1 MKTRAVAIAL
11 VAFVGMLD
19 ALYIS
24 LIRDAGTIPC
34 HITHGCTDV
43 LTSRYSELG
52 GIPISL
58 FGLAFYFAVFSL
70 AVFQFFGSNSLKWI
84 FWPAGAALIVS
95 ALLTGIQTF
104 ILKAFCEY
112 CLLSA
117 GLVLTI
123 FLLAPHPSGQE
134 HPQ

>member
-1 MKTRAVAIAL
+1 MKIRAALIAVL
-11 VAFVGMLD
+11 AFVGMLD

-24 LIRDAGTIPC
+24 LVREAGPVPC
-34 HITHGCTDV
+34 HITRGCNDV

-52 GIPISL
+52 GVPISY
-58 FGLAFYFAVFSL
+58 FGLGFYLGVFSL
-70 AVFQFFGSNSLKWI
+70 TVFHFFGYATLKRI
-84 FWPAGAALIVS
+84 FYPAGAALLVS
-95 ALLTGIQTF
+95 ALLTGVQIF

-123 FLLAPHPSGQE
+123 FLLSPRAD
-134 HPQ
+134 

>member
-1 MKTRAVAIAL
+1 MKTRSVVIAAL
-11 VAFVGMLD
+11 AFIGMLD

-24 LIRDAGTIPC
+24 LMRNSGPVPC

-43 LTSRYSELG
+43 LTSRYSVIA

-58 FGLAFYFAVFSL
+58 FGLAFYFVVFTL
-70 AVFQFFGSNSLKWI
+70 AIFEYFGSRTLRLV
-84 FWPAGAALIVS
+84 FFPAGIALVVS
-95 ALLTGIQTF
+95 GLLVGIQMF

-117 GLVLTI
+117 SLVLGI
-123 FLLAPHPSGQE
+123 FLATPRNA
-134 HPQ
+134 